1 MKILLIN
8 SNPVVQKLIEITTRK
23 IDCEL
28 LSLTSLSDLKLLKG
42 TSTYHLVII
51 DDESIA
57 EREKEFFAL
66 CVGIKSILLYSQ
78 YSGDTS
84 LFSYAVKKPFLP
96 NEFLRIL
103 LNFRQTLQDREDEI
117 DEEVEV
123 DGKDMLAEIDR
134 SNEDEDFEQLLK
146 ELNIGQKLEGE
157 SNKALDRQ
165 TQEDLNF
172 DELLDGIGEKEVK
185 ELELSKSVFDEEEN
199 KEILQEGILDLD
211 EIQKVKDLLDQTQP
225 ANVSNNQNDLKILQA
240 IFDRPIE
247 EIKEALDGM
256 DIQINITFSK
266 KDNV

>member
-1 MKILLIN
+1 M
-8 SNPVVQKLIEITTRK
+8 QKLIEITTRK

-42 TSTYHLVII
+42 ISTYHLVII
-51 DDESIA
+51 DDESLA

-66 CVGIKSILLYSQ
+66 CTGIKSILLYSQ
-78 YSGDTS
+78 YGGDIS

-103 LNFRQTLQDREDEI
+103 LNFRQTLQEQEDKI
-117 DEEVEV
+117 EEGVEV

-146 ELNIGQKLEGE
+146 ELNIGQKPEVELT
-157 SNKALDRQ
+157 KPLDIQ
-165 TQEDLNF
+165 AEEDFNF
-172 DELLDGIGEKEVK
+172 DELLDGVNEKEVE
-185 ELELSKSVFDEEEN
+185 ELEVPKSVFGEEEV
-199 KEILQEGILDLD
+199 KENPQEGVLDLD
-211 EIQKVKDLLDQTQP
+211 EIQKVKDLLKQTQT
-225 ANVSNNQNDLKILQA
+225 ANVNNNQNDLKILQA

-256 DIQINITFSK
+256 DIRINITFSK